1 VILGL
6 IFTDLPRYHII
17 AKRLQKMKKYNEE
30 YFSVRERRTGRK
42 ICDCGDFQDAR
53 MMMRLDMP
61 NREIVKNKALM
72 SPVVD
77 IEIPK
82 ALPTNEI
89 VINTEPYKQHQEE
102 WMVEKINQLP
112 QIKLP
117 EGQGIPVNAK

>member
-1 VILGL
+1 
-6 IFTDLPRYHII
+6 
-17 AKRLQKMKKYNEE
+17 MKKYNEE
-30 YFSVRERRTGRK
+30 YFSVISKKTGK
-42 ICDCGDFQDAR
+42 KLMDCGLEEDALE
-53 MMMRLDMP
+53 MVAMDP
-61 NREIVKNKALM
+61 QNRTYTRNKFLM
-72 SPVVD
+72 GPVVD

-117 EGQGIPVNAK
+117 ESQAKPVIV

>member
-1 VILGL
+1 
-6 IFTDLPRYHII
+6 
-17 AKRLQKMKKYNEE
+17 MKKYNEE
-30 YFSVRERRTGRK
+30 YFTVRERRTHKK
-42 ICDCGDFQDAR
+42 ICDCGSFEDAK
-53 MMMRLDMP
+53 MMMRMDTP
-61 NREIVKNKALM
+61 NREIVKNKPLM

-82 ALPTNEI
+82 SLPTNEI
-89 VINTEPYKQHQEE
+89 AINTEPYKQHQEE